1 MNDLQFLIFYIVFL
15 SSRISLSYWKET
27 PPMQMSAQGEEIG
40 RLLFS
45 AYVGQVWGGGDLSY
59 IYYNTSMVQFGPGVL
74 TLFAS
79 EFDSSLKLL

>member
-1 MNDLQFLIFYIVFL
+1 
-15 SSRISLSYWKET
+15 
-27 PPMQMSAQGEEIG
+27 MQMSAQGEEIG

-45 AYVGQVWGGGDLSY
+45 AYVGQVWGGGRGDLSY